1 MRVRAHEEW
10 QRQPPIDDR
19 RWHAMERRGQRAL
32 GKARERL
39 TDEYRH
45 LVLGE
50 ALFGVDPAQVLRV
63 DAEEGLAEDEMTIFV
78 GESLSRI
85 TKGALPAPL
94 HRVPPPIVDG
104 RLALPLF
111 VRAHPHARLGATTA
125 EEFVVEH
132 LFRRRPWRPSP
143 PNGTTP
149 DF

>member
-1 MRVRAHEEW
+1 MISLSPAPVPCRAPGLLVYDPE
-10 QRQPPIDDR
+10 
-19 RWHAMERRGQRAL
+19 
-32 GKARERL
+32 
-39 TDEYRH
+39 H
-45 LVLGE
+45 LCW
-50 ALFGVDPAQVLRV
+50 V
-63 DAEEGLAEDEMTIFV
+63 DAEEGLAEDEMTVFV
-78 GESLSRI
+78 GETLSSL

>member
-1 MRVRAHEEW
+1 MR
-10 QRQPPIDDR
+10 
-19 RWHAMERRGQRAL
+19 
-32 GKARERL
+32 RL
-39 TDEYRH
+39 P
-45 LVLGE
+45 L
-50 ALFGVDPAQVLRV
+50 AAQLTWRVSSPGWV
-63 DAEEGLAEDEMTIFV
+63 DAEEGLAEDEMTVFV
-78 GESLSRI
+78 GETLSHL